1 MFKQI
6 IKTIWHQRRAN
17 GWIFAE
23 ILIVTGVLWYM
34 ADNLLVE
41 YSVYNQP
48 LGYDI
53 ENCWRLKLAN
63 LNSDAPGYVP
73 EEQLTATQG
82 EDLRTLMEHLRR
94 EALVDGVCA
103 TYYSCPYSNGNSWTS
118 LEPVDGDTATARIQ
132 SYQVRRVTPEYF
144 DVFRVRD
151 KQGAALYPQLPVGE
165 DCLVISQ
172 DMETH
177 FFGPGAEGKGK
188 RVKYNP
194 DSESYPIAAVSQ
206 PVRLDDFSISDPCY
220 FQVLAASSYVS
231 NVEMFGARSAEL
243 CIRMKRGMSQD
254 DMYGFLESMGERL
267 TANNLYVYG
276 AEAISKQ
283 REDKISGTVS
293 QAKIKIALI
302 AFMLVN
308 VFFGIIGTFWLR
320 TQYRRGE
327 IGLRVALG
335 SSRQGI
341 YRYMNEEGLCLLLLS
356 LPVLFLVTANMIW
369 FDILETVKLPITV
382 WRIVSVCIGAY
393 LLMAAMIGLGI
404 WMPAKKAASLPP
416 AEALRYE

>member
-23 ILIVTGVLWYM
+23 ILVVTGVLWYM

-48 LGYDI
+48 LGFDI
-53 ENCWRLKLAN
+53 GNCWRLKLAD

-73 EEQLTATQG
+73 KEQLTSTQG
-82 EDLRTLMEHLRR
+82 EDLRTLMDHLRR
-94 EALVDGVCA
+94 ESLVDGVCA
-103 TYYSCPYSNGNSWTS
+103 TFYSYPYAFGNSNTS
-118 LEPVDGDTATARIQ
+118 LEPMDGDTAVARTQ

-144 DVFRVRD
+144 EVFRVSD
-151 KQGAALYPQLPVGE
+151 KQGNAILPQLPAGE
-165 DCLVISQ
+165 DCLVITK

-177 FFGPGAEGKGK
+177 FFGEGAEGKGK

-194 DSESYPIAAVSQ
+194 EGESYPIVAVSQ
-206 PVRLDDFSISDPCY
+206 PIRYHEFAISEPCY
-220 FQVLAASSYVS
+220 FQVMAASVYTD

-243 CIRMKRGMSQD
+243 CIRLKRSMSQEE
-254 DMYGFLESMGERL
+254 MYAFLESMGGRL
-267 TANNLYVYG
+267 TVNNLYVYG
-276 AEAISKQ
+276 AVPLSDQ
-283 REDKISGTVS
+283 REVMLSGKIND
-293 QAKIKIALI
+293 AKIKIALI
-302 AFMLVN
+302 SFMLIN

-356 LPVLFLVTANMIW
+356 IPVLFFVTANMIY
-369 FDILETVKLPITV
+369 FDILETVRIPITL
-382 WRIVSVCIGAY
+382 WRIVSVCMGAY
-393 LLMAAMIGLGI
+393 LLMALMICLGI
-404 WMPAKKAASLPP
+404 WIPAQKAAALPP
-416 AEALRYE
+416 AEALRHE